1 MDHVVALSDDNRVGM
16 RDIASGAAEIA
27 NSAQFLSTLGVTN
40 AENMSLLEEELSR
53 FKV

>member
-40 AENMSLLEEELSR
+40 AENMSLLEDELSR